1 MKIVTFTPNPA
12 IDLYALTT
20 GKISP
25 NEIAKTTKEE
35 YFPGGKG
42 INISR
47 VLLSFGFQTTSL
59 FCPAGFNGQKLANL
73 CREFNIPFSARNIHG
88 ETRTNIIFEDTEKN
102 RYKFNFMPPNSEN
115 CTTEEQLQIA
125 EWLIPHCIKN
135 DILYIG
141 GSLLNG
147 MDSYFYEYISENIKE
162 KNIKL
167 ALDVSSKNIKEIIEL
182 DFKYLKADISEI
194 SPLFDFKLNKL
205 EDTYSLKDMT
215 KNGKEIIISDSSNG
229 SLLFAEGKIY
239 RAIIDDEIKNKNLCC
254 GCGDSM
260 FAVYLMNRIKN
271 EDTLTSFKYAN
282 SAGLACAKAN
292 LYRLATKETTEKY
305 LEHVNVKEI

>member
-147 MDSYFYEYISENIKE
+147 MDSYFYEYISENIKA

-167 ALDVSSKNIKEIIEL
+167 ALDVSSKNIKEIIKL

-205 EDTYSLKDMT
+205 EDTYSLKDIT

-229 SLLFAEGKIY
+229 SLLFTEGKIY

>member
-20 GKISP
+20 GKITP

-59 FCPAGFNGQKLANL
+59 FCTAGFNGQKLANL

-88 ETRTNIIFEDTEKN
+88 ETRTNIIFEDIEKN
-102 RYKFNFMPPNSEN
+102 RYKFNFLPPNSEI
-115 CTTEEQLQIA
+115 CTTEEQSQIA
-125 EWLIPHCIKN
+125 EWIIPHCIKN

-147 MDSYFYEYISENIKE
+147 MDSYFYEYISENIKA

-167 ALDVSSKNIKEIIEL
+167 ALDVSSKDIKEAIKT
-182 DFKYLKADISEI
+182 DFK
-194 SPLFDFKLNKL
+194 
-205 EDTYSLKDMT
+205 
-215 KNGKEIIISDSSNG
+215 
-229 SLLFAEGKIY
+229 
-239 RAIIDDEIKNKNLCC
+239 
-254 GCGDSM
+254 
-260 FAVYLMNRIKN
+260 
-271 EDTLTSFKYAN
+271 
-282 SAGLACAKAN
+282 
-292 LYRLATKETTEKY
+292 
-305 LEHVNVKEI
+305 

>member
-59 FCPAGFNGQKLANL
+59 FCTAGFNGQKLANL

-125 EWLIPHCIKN
+125 EWIIPHCIKN

-162 KNIKL
+162 IIK
-167 ALDVSSKNIKEIIEL
+167 L

-229 SLLFAEGKIY
+229 SLLFTEGKIY

>member
-20 GKISP
+20 EKISP

-59 FCPAGFNGQKLANL
+59 FCTAGFNGQKLANL

-125 EWLIPHCIKN
+125 EWIIPHCIKN

-147 MDSYFYEYISENIKE
+147 MDSYFYEYISKNIKT

-167 ALDVSSKNIKEIIEL
+167 ALDVSSKNIKEAIKT

-194 SPLFDFKLNKL
+194 SPLFNFKLNKL

-229 SLLFAEGKIY
+229 SLLFADGKIY
-239 RAIIDDEIKNKNLCC
+239 RADIDKTAINKNLCC

-282 SAGLACAKAN
+282 SAGLACAKAD
-292 LYRLATKETTEKY
+292 LYRLANKQSTQENLQYIK
-305 LEHVNVKEI
+305 VKEI